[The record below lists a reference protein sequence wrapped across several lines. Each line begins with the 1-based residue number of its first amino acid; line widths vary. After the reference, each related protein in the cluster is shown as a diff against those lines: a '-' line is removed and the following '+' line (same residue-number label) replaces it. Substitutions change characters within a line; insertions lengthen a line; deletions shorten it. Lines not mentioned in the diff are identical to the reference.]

1 MNNNLSDDD
10 FWNMLEVAEESVN
23 TQTEKSVSSLK
34 ERIDQF
40 SINESKSIEELK
52 MMQARKRKMAAQAI
66 TAERKARNHRLFK
79 LGEIV
84 ERVLKRNIT
93 NEDIENL
100 KLFSQSKSNMINGFQ
115 EKWTKTVIMINSFL
129 NFIL

>member
-66 TAERKARNHRLFK
+66 TAERKARN
-79 LGEIV
+79 GE
-84 ERVLKRNIT
+84 
-93 NEDIENL
+93 
-100 KLFSQSKSNMINGFQ
+100 SNC
-115 EKWTKTVIMINSFL
+115 
-129 NFIL
+129 

>member
-52 MMQARKRKMAAQAI
+52 MMQARKMAAQAI

-93 NEDIENL
+93 NEDIGKFETFL
-100 KLFSQSKSNMINGFQ
+100 TEQ
-115 EKWTKTVIMINSFL
+115 EQYDKWLSREMNKDCNYDK
-129 NFIL
+129 